1 MIIDIVLQRNLKTC
15 ITVSL
20 STYLVNLLSNCPT
33 WLVGS
38 RGLKNLSLSLSQFQ
52 LSVTHTTHTQTH
64 TQQVSLPKKK
74 KKTDHNRSYR
84 EILDSIFRVYEN
96 YCFRGHYYTD
106 MEIMEKKKI
115 CQKQRSLLVRSQ
127 VRKLCSSAMLSLY
140 VALSNIL
147 SR

>member
-38 RGLKNLSLSLSQFQ
+38 RGLKNLSLSLSILAFCHTHN
-52 LSVTHTTHTQTH
+52 SHTDTHTTSILTK
-64 TQQVSLPKKK
+64 KKK

-140 VALSNIL
+140 VALSNFL